1 MLTGTQA
8 EQRQSFIDTK
18 TEENAYTSTVSILRD
33 VAMYGGGP
41 WMHTGRLEEA
51 REYEARVS
59 LNSSARVLA
68 RLHATEMRGSPHGDS
83 IDIALKDRL
92 AKRMVHLDTQVVA
105 RVSPL
110 FIHSW
115 DFGLHYH
122 LNLP

>member
-68 RLHATEMRGSPHGDS
+68 RLHATEMRGSPHDES
-83 IDIALKDRL
+83 IDIALNKIL
-92 AKRMVHLDTQVVA
+92 ATCTMHLDTQVVA
-105 RVSPL
+105 SISTTLIGCWPN
-110 FIHSW
+110 
-115 DFGLHYH
+115 YH
-122 LNLP
+122 LELP